1 MGVVEIHLVR
11 LASKSP
17 SSTWPPLSTVTCSSA
32 PLEALTTTLLL
43 GRTVLLPLAGLILI
57 SGAAGALEA
66 SAPEPPPE
74 PPPEPAAG
82 AFVSAPV
89 EQAVAS
95 TAAVARARA
104 ASGVLWRSTVST
116 ISLPHYS
123 KLPLKH

>member
-1 MGVVEIHLVR
+1 MVR
-11 LASKSP
+11 SASKSP
-17 SSTWPPLSTVTCSSA
+17 SSTWPPVLTVTSSSA
-32 PLEALTTTLLL
+32 PLEALTTTFLF
-43 GRTVLLPLAGLILI
+43 GRTVLLPWAGLIFI
-57 SGAAGALEA
+57 SGAAGVLGA
-66 SAPEPPPE
+66 SVPG
-74 PPPEPAAG
+74 PATG